1 VVRELLILKKIKI
14 DMHVLVLAH
23 MQHIGWW
30 SGEVGA
36 LHKPLSGEPSPVA
49 RSILV
54 EFWMQCL
61 RL

>member
-1 VVRELLILKKIKI
+1 
-14 DMHVLVLAH
+14 MHVLVMAH

-54 EFWMQCL
+54 EFWIQCL